1 MKKAGRKAGKSGRL
15 VAVSNRVGPVKG
27 AAAAGGLAVGLVE
40 ALTERGGLWFGW
52 SGKTAGSAH
61 SRVRTEQID
70 DITLATL
77 DLGQSDFDGHYN
89 GFSNNCLW
97 PLLHFRIDLMRFE
110 RRDFETYRRVN
121 RSFAQ
126 SLSKLLRPDDLVWVH
141 DFQLMPFGEEL
152 RRLRVRQRIGF
163 FLHTPFPPTEIL
175 ATLPANEELTRA
187 LFAYDLVGFQTQD
200 DLERFCDHIE
210 HSFRGTSRGN
220 TVTAFGRQIRVGA
233 FPIGIDVDQFSRYA
247 FTPPGSRE
255 FARMRR
261 VLRGRDQFIG
271 VDRLDYSKGLLR
283 RMDAFGRYLEGH
295 PEAHGKVILL
305 QVAPV
310 SRGSIESYRNFRQEL
325 DREAA
330 RVNGRFA
337 RFDWTP
343 VHYLNRALPRRTL
356 AGLYRASRVG
366 IVTPMRDGMNL
377 VAMEYVAAQDPAN
390 PGVLLLSRFA
400 GAAKYLRDALLVNP
414 YDGDETAAAMH
425 RAREM
430 RIQERRRRH
439 EALMRTLRAR
449 DIGRWHRSFL
459 AALADAPAFGRGTRK
474 AR

>member
-1 MKKAGRKAGKSGRL
+1 VKGPARL
-15 VAVSNRVGPVKG
+15 VAVSNRVGPVRG

-40 ALTERGGLWFGW
+40 ALRERGGLWFGW
-52 SGKTAGSAH
+52 SGRTAAAGRRRL
-61 SRVRTEQID
+61 RVERAD
-70 DITLATL
+70 GMTLATL
-77 DLGQSDFDGHYN
+77 DLTQHDFDGYYS

-110 RRDFETYRRVN
+110 ASQLESYRRVN
-121 RSFAQ
+121 AQFAQ
-126 SLSKLLRPDDLVWVH
+126 ALSKLLRPDDIVWVH
-141 DFQLMPFGEEL
+141 DFHVIPLADEL
-152 RRLRVRQRIGF
+152 RRRGARQRIGF

-175 ATLPANEELTRA
+175 ATLPVHQAILRS
-187 LFAYDLVGFQTQD
+187 LFAYDLVGFQTEE
-200 DLERFCDHIE
+200 DLARFQE
-210 HSFRGTSRGN
+210 HVRRACGGTVRAGRA
-220 TVTAFGRQIRVGA
+220 TAFGREIAVGA
-233 FPIGIDVDQFSRYA
+233 FPIGIDVDQFHRYA
-247 FTPPGSRE
+247 FTTPGNKE
-255 FARMRR
+255 FERMRR

-295 PEAHGKVILL
+295 PKAHGHVILL

-310 SRGSIESYRNFRQEL
+310 SRGELSAYRSFRQEL

-356 AGLYRASRVG
+356 AGLYRASHVG

-377 VAMEYVAAQDPAN
+377 VAMEYVAAQDPAD
-390 PGVLLLSRFA
+390 PGVLVLSRFA
-400 GAAKYLRDALLVNP
+400 GAAQYLREALLVNP
-414 YDGDETAAAMH
+414 YDGDETAEAMH
-425 RAREM
+425 LAREM

-439 EALMRTLRAR
+439 EALMRRLRAR
-449 DIGRWHRSFL
+449 DVGRWRRDFL
-459 AALADAPAFGRGTRK
+459 AALADAPPWRRGTRK

>member
-1 MKKAGRKAGKSGRL
+1 VKGPARL
-15 VAVSNRVGPVKG
+15 VAVSNRVGPVRG
-27 AAAAGGLAVGLVE
+27 AAAAGGLAVGLVD
-40 ALTERGGLWFGW
+40 ALRERGGLWFGW
-52 SGKTAGSAH
+52 SGRTAAAGRRRL
-61 SRVRTEQID
+61 RVERAD
-70 DITLATL
+70 GMTLATL
-77 DLGQSDFDGHYN
+77 DLTQHDFDGYYS

-110 RRDFETYRRVN
+110 AGQLESYRRVN
-121 RSFAQ
+121 AQFAQ
-126 SLSKLLRPDDLVWVH
+126 ALAKLLRPDDLVWVH
-141 DFQLMPFGEEL
+141 DFHVIPLADEL
-152 RRLRVRQRIGF
+152 RRRGVRQRIGF

-175 ATLPANEELTRA
+175 ATLPVHQAILRA
-187 LFAYDLVGFQTQD
+187 LFAYDLVGFQTD
-200 DLERFCDHIE
+200 EDLARFQE
-210 HSFRGTSRGN
+210 HVRRACGGTVRAGR
-220 TVTAFGRQIRVGA
+220 VAAFGREIAVGA
-233 FPIGIDVDQFSRYA
+233 FPIGIDVEQFHRYA
-247 FTPPGSRE
+247 FTAPGNKE
-255 FARMRR
+255 FERMRR

-295 PEAHGKVILL
+295 PKAHGQVILL

-310 SRGSIESYRNFRQEL
+310 SRGELSAYRSFRQEL

-356 AGLYRASRVG
+356 AGLYRASHVG

-377 VAMEYVAAQDPAN
+377 VAMEYVAAQDPAD
-390 PGVLLLSRFA
+390 PGVLVLSRFA
-400 GAAKYLRDALLVNP
+400 GAAQYLHEALLVNP
-414 YDGDETAAAMH
+414 YDGDETAEAMH
-425 RAREM
+425 LAREM

-439 EALMRTLRAR
+439 EALMRRLRAR
-449 DIGRWHRSFL
+449 DVGRWRRDFL
-459 AALADAPAFGRGTRK
+459 AALADAPPWRRGTRK

>member
-1 MKKAGRKAGKSGRL
+1 VKEPARL
-15 VAVSNRVGPVKG
+15 VAVSNRVGPVRG
-27 AAAAGGLAVGLVE
+27 AAAAGGLAVGLVDV
-40 ALTERGGLWFGW
+40 LRERGGLWFGW
-52 SGKTAGSAH
+52 SGKTTAAGRARLH
-61 SRVRTEQID
+61 VEKTEG
-70 DITLATL
+70 ITCATL
-77 DLGQSDFDGHYN
+77 DLTQQEYDGYYN

-110 RRDFETYRRVN
+110 RAQLDTYRHVN
-121 RSFAQ
+121 ARFAAG
-126 SLSKLLRPDDLVWVH
+126 LAKLLKPDDIVWVH
-141 DFQLMPFGEEL
+141 DFHLIPLAEEL

-175 ATLPANEELTRA
+175 STLPVHEGIVRA
-187 LFAYDLVGFQTQD
+187 LLDYDLVGFQTEED
-200 DLERFCDHIE
+200 VARFAE
-210 HSFRGTSRGN
+210 HTRRACGA
-220 TVTAFGRQIRVGA
+220 TVKGRRITAFGRTATVGA
-233 FPIGIDVDQFSRYA
+233 FPIGIDVDQFHRYA
-247 FTPPGSRE
+247 FTSPGNRE

-283 RMDAFGRYLEGH
+283 RMDAFGRYLERH
-295 PEAHGKVILL
+295 PGAHGKVILL

-377 VAMEYVAAQDPAN
+377 VAKEFVAAQDPAD
-390 PGVLLLSRFA
+390 PGVLVLSRFA
-400 GAAKYLRDALLVNP
+400 GAAQYLREALLVNP
-414 YDGDETAAAMH
+414 YDGEETATAMH
-425 RAREM
+425 FARDM

-439 EALMRTLRAR
+439 EALVRRLRER
-449 DIGRWHRSFL
+449 DVGRWRQDFL
-459 AALADAPAFGRGTRK
+459 AALQEAPAWRKGSRK
-474 AR
+474 AQ

>member
-1 MKKAGRKAGKSGRL
+1 VKSAGRL

-40 ALTERGGLWFGW
+40 ALRERGGLWFGW
-52 SGKTAGSAH
+52 SGKTPAA
-61 SRVRTEQID
+61 SRARLRTEEAAGV
-70 DITLATL
+70 TLAMQ
-77 DLGQSDFDGHYN
+77 DLPPQDFDGYYS

-97 PLLHFRIDLMRFE
+97 PVLHFRIDLMRFD
-110 RRDFETYRRVN
+110 RRELEAYRRVN
-121 RSFAQ
+121 RRFAT
-126 SLSKLLRPDDLVWVH
+126 SLARLLRPDDLVWVH
-141 DFQLMPFGEEL
+141 DFHLVPLGEEL
-152 RRLRVRQRIGF
+152 RRVGVRQRIGF

-175 ATLPANEELTRA
+175 STLPVEAWLTRA
-187 LFAYDLVGFQTQD
+187 FFAYDLVGFQTED
-200 DLERFCDHIE
+200 DAARFRDHVERAHGG
-210 HSFRGTSRGN
+210 SSRGDAL
-220 TVTAFGRQIRVGA
+220 TAFGREIRVGA
-233 FPIGIDVDQFSRYA
+233 FPIGIDVDQFRRYA
-247 FTPPGSRE
+247 FTAPGSGE
-255 FARMRR
+255 FARMRK

-295 PEAHGKVILL
+295 PAAHGKVILL

-310 SRGSIESYRNFRQEL
+310 SRGGIESYRNFRQEL

-377 VAMEYVAAQDPAN
+377 VAMEYVAAQDAAD
-390 PGVLLLSRFA
+390 PGVLVLSRFA

-425 RAREM
+425 QARDM

-449 DIGRWHRSFL
+449 DVGSWHRGFL
-459 AALADAPAFGRGTRK
+459 AALAEAPAWRRRSRK
-474 AR
+474 VR